1 MDRKRRNNFWSRKEI
16 KINFQIINQKISNW
30 LLIADSAPIESSVK
44 NPASAPFGI
53 NSASSTLSRILRYM
67 TLAMAALT
75 ILISYLFEQVWQW
88 GDKWPGVTR
97 CDHFNVQRSS
107 RLAATTLPK
116 KEDTML
122 PKSSQSEIGGK
133 EGMISTSMKIEDLL
147 GWSYLSMATCSAQ
160 SSLPIKLANCK
171 LHCVRATSCFL
182 KPVAWTAK

>member
-75 ILISYLFEQVWQW
+75 ILISYLFEQVWQ
-88 GDKWPGVTR
+88 
-97 CDHFNVQRSS
+97 
-107 RLAATTLPK
+107 
-116 KEDTML
+116 
-122 PKSSQSEIGGK
+122 
-133 EGMISTSMKIEDLL
+133 
-147 GWSYLSMATCSAQ
+147 
-160 SSLPIKLANCK
+160 
-171 LHCVRATSCFL
+171 
-182 KPVAWTAK
+182 